1 MSHPSAPA
9 STQPG
14 ERPAQ
19 GAGAPQSLPRQFVN
33 FQFFKVSPEWRLL
46 DDATRQKGKDEFS
59 QVLEEYSKKLIILTY
74 STQGIRADSDLML
87 WRISYELDAFQ
98 EMTARLNKTGFGKYL
113 IPAYSYLSMTRRSV
127 YIDKLDPSHQE
138 SRTNIK
144 PGKYKYIFVYPF
156 VKTRAWYLLSMEE
169 RQKMMDE
176 HILIGSKYMSV
187 KLNTTYS
194 FGLDDQDFVVAFET
208 DAPGDF
214 LDLVME
220 LRGSQGS
227 KYTERDTPIFT
238 CVLKS
243 TRELLNEF

>member
-1 MSHPSAPA
+1 MSQTAAPHA
-9 STQPG
+9 A
-14 ERPAQ
+14 ERPS
-19 GAGAPQSLPRQFVN
+19 GAAPQPIRKQFVN

-46 DDATRQKGKDEFS
+46 SEAEKQKGRDEFAA
-59 QVLEEYSKKLIILTY
+59 VCAEYSKKLILLPY
-74 STQGIRADSDLML
+74 STQGIRADCDLML
-87 WRISYELDAFQ
+87 WRISYELEDFQ
-98 EMTARLNKTGFGKYL
+98 AMTASLNKTGFGKYL

-138 SRTNIK
+138 SRTQVK

-156 VKTRAWYLLSMEE
+156 VKTRAWYLLSLEE
-169 RQKMMDE
+169 RQTMMDE
-176 HILIGSKYMSV
+176 HIQIGSKYMSV

-208 DAPGDF
+208 DAPADF

-238 CVLKS
+238 CIAKPIP
-243 TRELLNEF
+243 ELLSDF